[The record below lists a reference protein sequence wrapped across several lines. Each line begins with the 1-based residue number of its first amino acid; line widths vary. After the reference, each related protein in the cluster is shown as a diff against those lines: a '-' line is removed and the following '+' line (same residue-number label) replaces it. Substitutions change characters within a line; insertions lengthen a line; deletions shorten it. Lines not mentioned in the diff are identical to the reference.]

1 MIDYDFSKGWKPYE
15 WEKIPADLDIPED
28 VKHHL
33 VKTSDGVHLAGSFR
47 AAEFLEKNGAIP
59 LGWKV
64 YEGGMITCEI
74 PKGILD
80 SNMLKVRERNGKQVL
95 LVTPEAFW
103 FVESCGYSVAK

>member
-95 LVTPEAFW
+95 LVAPEAFW